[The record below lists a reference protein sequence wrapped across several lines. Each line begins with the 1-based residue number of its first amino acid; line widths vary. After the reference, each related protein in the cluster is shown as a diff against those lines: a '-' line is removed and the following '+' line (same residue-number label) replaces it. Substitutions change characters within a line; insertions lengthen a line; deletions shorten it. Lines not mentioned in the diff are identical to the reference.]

1 MKLGV
6 NTKEKILSVAEKL
19 FMENDHEEVSVRRIC
34 AAAGVSNGSF
44 YHHIGSK
51 ENLIKMIYY
60 SSDEMGIKIFLQKS
74 KNKDTFEKIELIAD
88 IYTDF
93 ALKYGPKFCKH
104 IIFLKLSDGFDDS
117 ETYLLGSQMKLL
129 IKDACSN
136 NYFTDE
142 YTEDF
147 ILAMFLTT
155 IRGFAYEWSTQ
166 NGAGDLKN
174 YTLSGIKILINQF
187 KIN

>member
-1 MKLGV
+1 MGV
-6 NTKEKILSVAEKL
+6 NTKEKILSAAEKL
-19 FMENDHEEVSVRRIC
+19 FMENDHEDVSVRRIC
-34 AAAGVSNGSF
+34 AVAGVSNGSF

-74 KNKDTFEKIELIAD
+74 KNKNIFEKIELIAD

-93 ALKYGPKFCKH
+93 ALKYGPKFCKY
-104 IIFLKLSDGFDDS
+104 IIYLKLSDHFIDS

-129 IKDACSN
+129 IKDAYSN
-136 NYFTDE
+136 NYFNNE
-142 YTEDF
+142 YTENF
-147 ILAMFLTT
+147 ILSVFLTT

-166 NGAGDLKN
+166 NGEGDLKK
-174 YTLSGIKILINQF
+174 YTLSAIKILINQF
-187 KIN
+187 KNI

>member
-1 MKLGV
+1 MGV
-6 NTKEKILSVAEKL
+6 NTKEKILSAAEKL

-74 KNKDTFEKIELIAD
+74 KNKNIFEKIELIAD

-104 IIFLKLSDGFDDS
+104 IIYLKLSDHFIDS

-129 IKDACSN
+129 IKDAYSN
-136 NYFTDE
+136 NYFNNE
-142 YTEDF
+142 YTENF
-147 ILAMFLTT
+147 ILSVFLTT

-166 NGAGDLKN
+166 NGEGDLKK
-174 YTLSGIKILINQF
+174 YTLSAIKILINQF
-187 KIN
+187 KNI